1 MDKLD
6 DYIKELDRAMPQ
18 FEVDDRLNEC
28 IKILSDLDEA
38 LDEFKNFD
46 KMDYKIDE
54 PFEDLWIG
62 ELEDGELKKSITE
75 ISLPCRT
82 CRNVKNGIKQGPIK
96 LKRIFSCDFV
106 LLLIRPLINFNSF

>member
-1 MDKLD
+1 MGLKVKNHSDNVSPVDAAAIYEYITYGIKPLALKEQEEKMDKFD

-54 PFEDLWIG
+54 PF
-62 ELEDGELKKSITE
+62 
-75 ISLPCRT
+75 
-82 CRNVKNGIKQGPIK
+82 
-96 LKRIFSCDFV
+96 
-106 LLLIRPLINFNSF
+106 